1 MATITV
7 RALSPTGEPLQGNG
21 QANFLS
27 DIDAVAQII
36 RTRLLLLQGEWW
48 EDLTDGTPLFQSVL
62 GGAADERSQEAAALV
77 FTARV
82 LGSPYVDSVS
92 NVTTAWNSATRS
104 FSFTQQANTAFGS
117 ITITFLTPGM
127 NASLLGS

>member
-48 EDLTDGTPLFQSVL
+48 EDLADGTPLFQTVL
-62 GGAADERSQEAAALV
+62 GGGGDQRSQQAAALV
-77 FTARV
+77 FTQRV
-82 LGSPYVDSVS
+82 LGAPYVNSVS
-92 NVTTAWNSATRS
+92 NVTTGWNSATRT
-104 FSFTQQANTAFGS
+104 FTFTQQANTAFGT
-117 ITITFLTPGM
+117 ITITFQSPGM
-127 NASLLGS
+127 SASLGY

>member
-21 QANFLS
+21 QGNFIS

-36 RTRLLLLQGEWW
+36 RTRLLLLAGEWW

-62 GGAADERSQEAAALV
+62 AGAGDERSRQAAALV

-82 LGSPYVDSVS
+82 LGSPYVESVS
-92 NVTTAWNSATRS
+92 NVTTAWNSATRT
-104 FSFTQQANTAFGS
+104 FSFTQQANTPFGT
-117 ITITFLTPGM
+117 ITITFQSPGLG
-127 NASLLGS
+127 ASLGY